1 MEKSPITHGTMILCN
16 CSSKKK
22 KKSGA
27 MELMVKE
34 INCSDINF

>member
-22 KKSGA
+22 KSGA